1 MEWELIIK
9 NGTIV
14 THEEKYEANLYIKD
28 GKISVIS
35 TEDLG
40 EGKRVIDAKGKYVLP
55 GLIDTHVHSRDGGA
69 THKEDFYHSTLS
81 ATAGGLQRS
90 LKCQI
95 LTPSK

>member
-40 EGKRVIDAKGKYVLP
+40 EGNVLLMLRVNMYYLG
-55 GLIDTHVHSRDGGA
+55 
-69 THKEDFYHSTLS
+69 
-81 ATAGGLQRS
+81 
-90 LKCQI
+90 
-95 LTPSK
+95 